1 MPRLQFE
8 LFIEPGSTRGIS
20 SRFTDGKGYSTV
32 SYWSS
37 PPTNLKKEYS
47 LETAATCYL
56 KGRYGNIK
64 TERHAQFI
72 RDEFKRQIAENFI
85 EISRNQFA
93 YLLTEETDTP
103 QTAQDDDR
111 SVRVNQLH
119 MNDGS
124 VAASQGSYFTA
135 MLFRDGDQIGRIGND
150 GNEFQIALL
159 APPTLTEMTDIL
171 LFCERTHP
179 MFQSHYVKFKIINVI
194 PEEVFTS

>member
-20 SRFTDGKGYSTV
+20 SRFTDGNGLSSF

-37 PPTNLKKEYS
+37 PPRNLKKEYS

-85 EISRNQFA
+85 ETGDNRFA
-93 YLLTEETDTP
+93 RLLTDEPETRPAVKDN
-103 QTAQDDDR
+103 DR
-111 SVRVNQLH
+111 SLRINQLH
-119 MNDGS
+119 MS
-124 VAASQGSYFTA
+124 VVASQGTYFTA
-135 MLFRDGDQIGRIGND
+135 MLFKGNDQIGRIGND
-150 GNEFQIALL
+150 GNEFQVALL

-171 LFCERTHP
+171 LFCERLHP
-179 MFQSHYVKFKIINVI
+179 AYQSHYVKFKIMNGV
-194 PEEVFTS
+194 PEEVVAT